1 MESVHVTSY
10 EETVV
15 LDTDM
20 IFPDDISHW
29 WKYFAEK
36 DIGFLTDIRDYRNN
50 IIKENYYRKTF
61 PC

>member
-1 MESVHVTSY
+1 MESVHVTPY

-36 DIGFLTDIRDYRNN
+36 DIGF
-50 IIKENYYRKTF
+50 
-61 PC
+61 